1 MTLSS
6 HLAPTP
12 PARVTVRDAATLG
25 ARHATESELL
35 RTLHPAVAGA
45 LTRAGF
51 PRHFVPA
58 EFGGD
63 AGTFAELV
71 ESVAL
76 LGEGCASAAWCA
88 ALQAAHGRLAAHL
101 PHRGQAEIWDAGPDV
116 PIAAAVV
123 PPAGDLAE
131 APGGYRLS
139 GRWHLASGVDHADW
153 LLLAAPEP
161 GDGSRSPRILAL
173 PRADFT
179 VEDTWRNSGLR
190 GTGSNSVT
198 VVDAFVPSHRTMS
211 RDVLATGR
219 PEEGAARCH
228 RVPFPLVASLMFA
241 APALGAARGA
251 LCAWTDGLVGRAT
264 DDGGGRLDDGVAQQ
278 VLARSSAEIDA
289 SYLLLRGAAERAD
302 HAPLDRLPVAR
313 NMRDAA
319 VAVEML
325 VAVVERLFR
334 SGGTRVQSEAE
345 PLQRFWRDVHALAG
359 HGALRLAPAA
369 AAYARSVVLE
379 GGRGFEGGA
388 ARSRREQGAAAP
400 GGGPGRAPGG
410 GADGTIGIS
419 DQI

>member
-1 MTLSS
+1 MTLLEHPSHYPSS
-6 HLAPTP
+6 SPYGVP
-12 PARVTVRDAATLG
+12 VRAAAVLG
-25 ARHATESELL
+25 AHHAAESELA
-35 RTLHPAVAGA
+35 RRLHPAVAGA
-45 LTRAGF
+45 LTEAGF

-58 EFGGD
+58 EFGGEP
-63 AGTFAELV
+63 GTFAELV

-76 LGEGCASAAWCA
+76 LGEGCTSAAWCA

-101 PHRGQAEIWDAGPDV
+101 PRRGQADIWGSGPDV

-123 PPAGDLAE
+123 PPAGELTE
-131 APGGYRLS
+131 ERGGYRLT
-139 GRWHLASGVDHADW
+139 GRWNLASGVDHADW
-153 LLLAAPEP
+153 VLLAAPEP
-161 GDGSRSPRILAL
+161 GGGDRSPRVLAL
-173 PRADFT
+173 PRTDFL

-198 VVDAFVPSHRTMS
+198 VAGVFVPRHRTMS
-211 RDVLATGR
+211 RDVLAAGR
-219 PEEGAARCH
+219 PEEDAARCH

-251 LCAWTDGLVGRAT
+251 LAAWSRVVGGASGDGEGLPG
-264 DDGGGRLDDGVAQQ
+264 DGVTQQ

-289 SYLLLRGAAERAD
+289 AHLLLRGAAERAD

-359 HGALRLAPAA
+359 HGALRFAPAA
-369 AAYARSVVLE
+369 AAYARSVASE
-379 GGRGFEGGA
+379 GR
-388 ARSRREQGAAAP
+388 
-400 GGGPGRAPGG
+400 
-410 GADGTIGIS
+410 
-419 DQI
+419 